1 MLENTCFWNGITDR
15 SDAPIPNWQL
25 KIIQFDDGIVDA
37 TADACREDVFSGR
50 NQDALF
56 HQARGIAD
64 SVNVAADCFHLET
77 IELDATKDDTHAW
90 RCRRNLELNRSTN
103 MQADADALYRRTDS

>member
-25 KIIQFDDGIVDA
+25 KIIQFDDGIVYA
-37 TADACREDVFSGR
+37 TADACREDVLSGR

-64 SVNVAADCFHLET
+64 SGNVAADCFHLET
-77 IELDATKDDTHAW
+77 IQIDASKDDTHACRCW
-90 RCRRNLELNRSTN
+90 RNPKYKRRPHMEGAAAN
-103 MQADADALYRRTDS
+103 MSRG